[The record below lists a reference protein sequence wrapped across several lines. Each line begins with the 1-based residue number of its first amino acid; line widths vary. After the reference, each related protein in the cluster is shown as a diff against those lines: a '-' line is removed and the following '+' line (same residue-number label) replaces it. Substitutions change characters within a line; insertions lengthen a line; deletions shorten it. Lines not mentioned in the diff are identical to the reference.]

1 MIEVAIVGAGP
12 YGLSIAAHF
21 RARGIPFRVFGP
33 PMLSW
38 REHMPKGMKLKS
50 DGFAS
55 NLYDPAREFTLKRYC
70 TENNLPYSD
79 DQSPVGL
86 EVFSAYGVAFRD
98 KFVPE
103 LEEKFLSS
111 LERTSDGYTLTLDN
125 GEVVKARRVVLAV
138 GITHFGY
145 IPPTLS
151 HLSEEFVTHS
161 YRHHDLTPFTN
172 RSVAV
177 IGAGASSIGLAGL
190 LAEAGAKPELVARPT
205 KLAFHSMPSGQKR
218 PLWQRIRNPKS
229 GLGPGL
235 RSRFFSDYPNLFY
248 YLPEQRRIHEV
259 RTALGPSGHWFSR
272 DKVEA
277 KLPTHLGF
285 SPEGAAVEGS
295 KVRLTMRAKDGSSR
309 DILVDHIIA
318 GTGYRVD
325 MRRLNFLS
333 PEILAGIR
341 TVEGSPVLSTS
352 LESSV
357 PGLYFVGLA
366 AANTFGPVMRFAFGA
381 GFAARNLDRHDQQVH
396 VARPKHGAIAK
407 PGRHYQVN
415 PRAGLA

>member
-21 RARGIPFRVFGP
+21 RARGIPFRIFGP

-55 NLYDPAREFTLKRYC
+55 NLYDPDRQYTLKRYC
-70 TENNLPYSD
+70 AENNQPYSD
-79 DQSPVGL
+79 DQSPIGL

-103 LEEKFLSS
+103 LEEKFLAS
-111 LERTSDGYTLTLDN
+111 LERTSEGYTLTLDN

-138 GITHFGY
+138 GITHFDY
-145 IPPTLS
+145 VPPTLS

-161 YRHHDLTPFTN
+161 YRHHDLTPFIN

-190 LAEAGAKPELVARPT
+190 LAEVGAKPELVARPT

-285 SPEGAAVEGS
+285 SPEGAKVEGS
-295 KVRLTMRAKDGSSR
+295 KVRLTLRAKDGSSR

-325 MRRLNFLS
+325 MRRLKFLS
-333 PEILAGIR
+333 PEILAEIR

-381 GFAARNLDRHDQQVH
+381 GFAARNLTATIGRSMSRGRSTVRT
-396 VARPKHGAIAK
+396 ASLAATAK
-407 PGRHYQVN
+407 
-415 PRAGLA
+415 